1 MKFWKEHNTLRICLM
16 LIFFVAGMALL
27 IYGWTLTGKL
37 QGLAIMLIG
46 LALLLFT
53 LWLYNSP
60 YAGKS
65 DSN

>member
-1 MKFWKEHNTLRICLM
+1 M
-16 LIFFVAGMALL
+16 LISFVAGMALL

-46 LALLLFT
+46 LAMLLFT

-60 YAGKS
+60 YADKS